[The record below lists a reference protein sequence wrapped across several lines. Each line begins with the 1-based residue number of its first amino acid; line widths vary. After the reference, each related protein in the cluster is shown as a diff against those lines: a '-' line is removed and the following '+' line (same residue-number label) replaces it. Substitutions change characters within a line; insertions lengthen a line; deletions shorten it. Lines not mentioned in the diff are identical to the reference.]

1 MLVALLV
8 RLAGGSHLT
17 SLFESRI
24 ERVTEEGALPRRLTH
39 LGTKSE
45 VLGVGQAELVT
56 VDQQGVLAE
65 GVQSGR
71 VGQGVRTAVAQEVVA
86 QQRPHPGL
94 AAAGGQAQADPAV
107 VGELQRNASQLMEDQ
122 TSRASQLIQ
131 DGMAELSHQTRE
143 HLGRVDDWQ
152 GQALDSATSGVT
164 AIQDWGRMTAD
175 AMDQLPRPDLRLA
188 PLPQAVQGVLPA
200 GPM

>member
-1 MLVALLV
+1 MDTPELNP
-8 RLAGGSHLT
+8 
-17 SLFESRI
+17 
-24 ERVTEEGALPRRLTH
+24 TEPTAMP
-39 LGTKSE
+39 SE
-45 VLGVGQAELVT
+45 FAET
-56 VDQQGVLAE
+56 AI
-65 GVQSGR
+65 
-71 VGQGVRTAVAQEVVA
+71 RTAEQICQMNVAATSVM
-86 QQRPHPGL
+86 L
-94 AAAGGQAQADPAV
+94 QAQAQTASALGMPDWSQVIAAGSEQTRQVLSAGTEQLVQAAQQTEAV

-131 DGMAELSHQTRE
+131 DGMAELSQQTRE

-188 PLPQAVQGVLPA
+188 ALPQAVQGVLPA